1 MYSLKSRYSD
11 AAIGFLPSFFRTGLP
26 QPLPLPP
33 PIWLMPESPPLVWTP
48 TFEQLESNT
57 PIVATLTRKIVA
69 GSSPYTIG
77 PIIFAAALMAAVTL
91 ASAYMLLSRARPK
104 PKPHKNYCK
113 PSLSASN
120 SRSIWGRLLSPIAF
134 IMHTVLLPASPIII
148 VAMLFTIHHHLLQV
162 DDVEHLM
169 FRALCTPLLGT
180 ARWHKSALLSLVARI
195 PCAAVVDL
203 RGICER
209 MTSLWATLEL
219 FLNRLA
225 TNGATQSPSLT
236 ASLPYSLRTFLLSL
250 AACSSLGAG
259 SLLIYAHASP
269 LQQVLRADFHIQR
282 WHLSAQFAAEAA
294 AEELRRKRAAESEE
308 QSRDTRELIV
318 ILDGH
323 IASIRATRALGR
335 ARGLEDDSPSI
346 AQTRG
351 RTPPNSRSH
360 APVRIHSTPRKALA
374 GRRTST
380 SAQV

>member
-1 MYSLKSRYSD
+1 MYSIKPQYSD
-11 AAIGFLPSFFRTGLP
+11 AALGFLTSFFRTSIP

-33 PIWLMPESPPLVWTP
+33 PIWLIPEAPPLVWTP
-48 TFEQLESNT
+48 TFKQLESNT
-57 PIVATLTRKIVA
+57 PMVATLTRKIVA
-69 GSSPYTIG
+69 GSLPYTIV
-77 PIIFAAALMAAVTL
+77 PIIFAAALMVAVTL
-91 ASAYMLLSRARPK
+91 ASAYMLLSRTRPK

-113 PSLSASN
+113 SSLPASN
-120 SRSIWGRLLSPIAF
+120 FRSIWGRLLSPIAF

-148 VAMLFTIHHHLLQV
+148 VAMLFIVYHHLSPV

-169 FRALCTPLLGT
+169 LRALCTPLLGT

-203 RGICER
+203 RGICEQ
-209 MTSLWATLEL
+209 MTSLWVTLEL

-225 TNGATQSPSLT
+225 TNGAAQSSSLT
-236 ASLPYSLRTFLLSL
+236 ASLPCSLPTFLLYL

-259 SLLIYAHASP
+259 SLLMHAHASP
-269 LQQVLRADFHIQR
+269 LQQVLRADFRIQR

-335 ARGLEDDSPSI
+335 ARE
-346 AQTRG
+346 
-351 RTPPNSRSH
+351 
-360 APVRIHSTPRKALA
+360 LA
-374 GRRTST
+374 
-380 SAQV
+380 AAV